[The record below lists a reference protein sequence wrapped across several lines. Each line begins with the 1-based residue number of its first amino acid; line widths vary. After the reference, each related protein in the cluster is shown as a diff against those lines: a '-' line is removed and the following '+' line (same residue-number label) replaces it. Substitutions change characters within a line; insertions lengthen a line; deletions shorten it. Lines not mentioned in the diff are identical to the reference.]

1 MKAIEFGSDF
11 AWGVSA
17 SAFQTE
23 GASLTDGKG
32 LSIWDHF
39 TNQQG
44 KIYGNQKATIA
55 CDFYNKYIQDLILMN
70 YMNIK
75 DFRFSIS
82 WPRIYPEGFGSINRK
97 GLDFYDRLINH
108 SLEMGIEPWITLY
121 HWDLPQALENKGG
134 WTNRSII
141 HWFSK
146 YVETCVKKYGDR
158 VRNWV
163 ILNEPLVFTGAGYYL
178 GVHAPGRKGLSHFLQ
193 AAHHAVICQSIGGKI
208 AKSYGSNLNI
218 GTSFSCSH
226 IDPVNDS
233 IHNKTAAFKVDALLN
248 RLFLEPLLGM
258 GYPVQDLPFLSGIE
272 RYLQPGDEE
281 LMKFDMDFIG
291 LQNYTRE
298 VVSYSSLIP
307 YINARIVKA
316 KYRNVPTTAMDWE
329 IFPRS
334 IYHLLKKFAAYPQ
347 IKKIIVTENGA
358 AFNDIIENEKVND
371 LARINFIKS
380 CLAEIHKAKEEGVPV
395 QGYFIWSFTDN
406 FEWTEG
412 FSKRFGLV
420 HIDYTT
426 QKRIIKAS
434 GSWYR
439 NFLELQVE
447 EKEHRAVV

>member
-163 ILNEPLVFTGAGYYL
+163 I
-178 GVHAPGRKGLSHFLQ
+178 
-193 AAHHAVICQSIGGKI
+193 
-208 AKSYGSNLNI
+208 
-218 GTSFSCSH
+218 
-226 IDPVNDS
+226 
-233 IHNKTAAFKVDALLN
+233 
-248 RLFLEPLLGM
+248 
-258 GYPVQDLPFLSGIE
+258 
-272 RYLQPGDEE
+272 
-281 LMKFDMDFIG
+281 
-291 LQNYTRE
+291 
-298 VVSYSSLIP
+298 
-307 YINARIVKA
+307 
-316 KYRNVPTTAMDWE
+316 
-329 IFPRS
+329 
-334 IYHLLKKFAAYPQ
+334 
-347 IKKIIVTENGA
+347 
-358 AFNDIIENEKVND
+358 
-371 LARINFIKS
+371 
-380 CLAEIHKAKEEGVPV
+380 
-395 QGYFIWSFTDN
+395 
-406 FEWTEG
+406 
-412 FSKRFGLV
+412 
-420 HIDYTT
+420 
-426 QKRIIKAS
+426 
-434 GSWYR
+434 
-439 NFLELQVE
+439 
-447 EKEHRAVV
+447 

>member
-1 MKAIEFGSDF
+1 M
-11 AWGVSA
+11 
-17 SAFQTE
+17 
-23 GASLTDGKG
+23 
-32 LSIWDHF
+32 
-39 TNQQG
+39 
-44 KIYGNQKATIA
+44 
-55 CDFYNKYIQDLILMN
+55 
-70 YMNIK
+70 
-75 DFRFSIS
+75 
-82 WPRIYPEGFGSINRK
+82 
-97 GLDFYDRLINH
+97 
-108 SLEMGIEPWITLY
+108 
-121 HWDLPQALENKGG
+121 
-134 WTNRSII
+134 
-141 HWFSK
+141 
-146 YVETCVKKYGDR
+146 
-158 VRNWV
+158 
-163 ILNEPLVFTGAGYYL
+163 
-178 GVHAPGRKGLSHFLQ
+178 
-193 AAHHAVICQSIGGKI
+193 
-208 AKSYGSNLNI
+208 
-218 GTSFSCSH
+218 
-226 IDPVNDS
+226 NDS

-439 NFLELQVE
+439 NFLEVQVE